1 MDPLSIAT
9 SATALATFA
18 FRASKAI
25 YAGVENVKNADATL
39 LQYVPLSAVVR
50 SWSPTSSLSKLE
62 YDIDIFFLLL
72 VFFEADWGIEG
83 TQRSVAF

>member
-25 YAGVENVKNADATL
+25 YAGIENVKNADATL
-39 LQYVPLSAVVR
+39 LQYVPLSALICL
-50 SWSPTSSLSKLE
+50 WSSTSSLSEPE
-62 YDIDIFFLLL
+62 YD
-72 VFFEADWGIEG
+72 FEIVSFAAGVLRNTLGHRGD
-83 TQRSVAF
+83 SM